1 MSDNDFKALNEAYEG
16 LTESTD
22 ILSITQLAVFD
33 QDSSI
38 PARTLDNVLCVIL
51 KKQWDALNILKSI
64 IEK

>member
-1 MSDNDFKALNEAYEG
+1 MSDNDFVALNEAYEG